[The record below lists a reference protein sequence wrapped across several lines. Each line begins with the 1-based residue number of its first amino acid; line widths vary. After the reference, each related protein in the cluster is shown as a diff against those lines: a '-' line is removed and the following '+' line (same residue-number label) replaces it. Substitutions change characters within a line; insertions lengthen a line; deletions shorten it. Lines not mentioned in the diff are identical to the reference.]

1 MLTHVATPNRESAS
15 GTHPGRR
22 ARLRAWTR
30 GEIKA
35 AALRQLAEHGEEGL
49 SLNAIAK
56 ELGMTGPA
64 LYRYVASRDEL
75 LADLVVDAWEELA
88 DALERAA
95 EANAAGSASR
105 SDPAIGLAYRTWGT
119 AQPHRYRLAIQTRL
133 GSGELA
139 PERVIPAAQRA
150 MTVILDAIEALPA
163 APDADPAR
171 SAELRA
177 ELETW
182 TERVGGPPRPPA
194 VLLRGV
200 IFWSRLHGLISLE
213 LDGHLASMQ
222 LDAELLSSGRARRAR
237 RPGLLRMA
245 PFRPPPA
252 GP

>member
-1 MLTHVATPNRESAS
+1 MLTTMSVPTPETAPE
-15 GTHPGRR
+15 GAPPGRR
-22 ARLRAWTR
+22 DRLRAWTR

-35 AALRQLAEHGEEGL
+35 AALRQLADYGADGL
-49 SLNAIAK
+49 SLNGIAK

-75 LADLVVDAWEELA
+75 LAELVVDAWEELA

-95 EANAAGSASR
+95 KANAKTPPAER
-105 SDPAIGLAYRTWGT
+105 LEAIGLAYRAWAT
-119 AQPHRYRLAIQTRL
+119 AQPHRYRLAVQTRL

-150 MTVILDAIEALPA
+150 MAVTLDGIEGLPKSRKRTA
-163 APDADPAR
+163 EPP
-171 SAELRA
+171 AELRA

-182 TERVGGPPRPPA
+182 IDRVGDRPRRPA
-194 VLLRGV
+194 ILLRGV

-222 LDAELLSSGRARRAR
+222 LNAELLYRAELAELGRVRV
-237 RPGLLRMA
+237 
-245 PFRPPPA
+245 
-252 GP
+252 

>member
-1 MLTHVATPNRESAS
+1 
-15 GTHPGRR
+15 
-22 ARLRAWTR
+22 LRAWTR
-30 GEIKA
+30 EEIKA
-35 AALRQLAEHGEEGL
+35 AALRQLAEHGAEGL

-95 EANAAGSASR
+95 EKSAEASAAKHLGT
-105 SDPAIGLAYRTWGT
+105 IGLAYRAWAV
-119 AQPHRYRLAIQTRL
+119 AQPHRYRLAVQTRL

-150 MTVILDAIEALPA
+150 MAVILDAIENLPRA
-163 APDADPAR
+163 RQPKPKLTAD
-171 SAELRA
+171 LRA
-177 ELETW
+177 QLDAW
-182 TERVGGPPRPPA
+182 THRVGGQPRPPA
-194 VLLRGV
+194 ILLRGV

-222 LDAELLSSGRARRAR
+222 LDAELLYRAELAEL
-237 RPGLLRMA
+237 G
-245 PFRPPPA
+245 
-252 GP
+252 GQV

>member
-1 MLTHVATPNRESAS
+1 MLKNMPTSNRAS
-15 GTHPGRR
+15 TSDAAPPGRR
-22 ARLRAWTR
+22 ARLRAWTL

-35 AALRQLAEHGEEGL
+35 AALRQLAEDGAEGL

-88 DALERAA
+88 DALQRVA
-95 EANAAGSASR
+95 EENAAASPAER
-105 SDPAIGLAYRTWGT
+105 LRAIGLAYRAWGT
-119 AQPHRYRLAIQTRL
+119 TEPHRYRLAMQTRL

-150 MTVILDAIEALPA
+150 MAVILDAIEGLPA
-163 APDADPAR
+163 ARRRTPTLP
-171 SAELRA
+171 AELRA
-177 ELETW
+177 ELEAW
-182 TERVGGPPRPPA
+182 TERVGGRQRPPA

-213 LDGHLASMQ
+213 LDGHLTSMH
-222 LDAELLSSGRARRAR
+222 LDAELLYAAELAELGGGA
-237 RPGLLRMA
+237 
-245 PFRPPPA
+245 
-252 GP
+252 